1 MNLSNSCQST
11 DVNNTIKLILLDSR
25 VKKKKKVLVMC
36 LNSVME
42 KACLV
47 PLSLSKSIR

>member
-1 MNLSNSCQST
+1 MILSNSCQST

-25 VKKKKKVLVMC
+25 VIKVLVMC

-47 PLSLSKSIR
+47 PLSLSKLIR